1 MDLKP
6 VNLYVKHMGESGIR
20 YFGLGDIFHKVFSTD
35 EIKAN
40 YYYPI
45 FYKILGADGTLAIP
59 QSVISDI
66 KNGVCLILVVHPM
79 EGFAWSAYDIF
90 IEELVNLYG
99 LSYENFVALNCNPAP
114 SFKYKSIFYN
124 YWEFASFGNNIIKE
138 QNLGKEHIFND
149 SSRPYKFISLNRICH
164 PHRWATLTALYP
176 YKDQGLLSF
185 ANKDYPGYTPRNRSF
200 ITFNCEYDSYSKK
213 FNDLRLLEDFKLTLP
228 HQYEDPRHED
238 LPKAVIIDAYT
249 DKFYH
254 SYLHI
259 VSETFVSHVFF
270 SEKTYKPIKY
280 FQPFVLING
289 QYSLQYLRDMGYQTF
304 SGYID
309 ESYDLEPDTERRI
322 ELAIQASLNFI
333 NREDLHE
340 VMKEMYPI
348 FKHNHSVFVKRCN
361 NFQDNLHSDISKIL
375 NTQDTDANQ
384 N

>member
-6 VNLYVKHMGESGIR
+6 VNLYVKHMGESSICH
-20 YFGLGDIFHKVFSTD
+20 FGLDKAFHEIFSTN
-35 EIKAN
+35 EIEAK

-45 FYKILGADGTLAIP
+45 FYKIPGADSTPAIP
-59 QSVISDI
+59 ELVISDI
-66 KNGVCLILVVHPM
+66 KNGVCLILVAHPM

-90 IEELVNLYG
+90 VEELCSLYG
-99 LSYENFVALNCNPAP
+99 LSFNNFVALTGNPAP
-114 SFKYKSIFYN
+114 SAKYKSVHYN
-124 YWEFASFGNNIIKE
+124 YWEFASFSNNIIKE
-138 QNLGKEHIFND
+138 HNLGKEHIFNGKC
-149 SSRPYKFISLNRICH
+149 RPYKFISLNRICH

-185 ANKDYPGYTPRNRSF
+185 ANKDYPGYTPHNRSF

-213 FNDLRLLEDFKLTLP
+213 FNDLHLPEDVKLTLP
-228 HQYEDPRHED
+228 THYENPFDKD

-259 VSETFVSHVFF
+259 VCETFVSHVFF

-309 ESYDLEPDTERRI
+309 ESYDLESDNERRI
-322 ELAIQASLNFI
+322 ELAIQASLDFI

-340 VMKEMYPI
+340 VMKELYPR
-348 FKHNHSVFVKRCN
+348 FEHNHNVFIERCR
-361 NFQDNLHSDISKIL
+361 NFQDRLHDDISNVL
-375 NTQDTDANQ
+375 YAQDNDANQ